1 MARFGQAMQG
11 EDGNGGEWDEMRE
24 APFSDWLK
32 NERGLN
38 DRTVGSRISNC
49 RRVERHE
56 GDLDGHYDSDELGS
70 LLQRLDP
77 RRPGHGI
84 SIAGDVYNGT
94 ATLKSAVALY
104 RDFRKGARRPVAS
117 GGIPEVRRLKRRQV
131 TGPKTQWP
139 AWPHPKDE
147 DLLELAR
154 TMAPF
159 VRFLDPGIVE
169 TVTEDNRR
177 FGNEWSASLY
187 ALGID
192 PAIYLWE
199 GSPCA
204 FPGVRR
210 YAGSTEI
217 AVFRK
222 RTETV
227 EAPPQCLSLDDNDY
241 PKHLWAF
248 VFTGKPFRKRGP
260 AGYQLAHLFDHKE
273 YGSRWH
279 DELDAPPGFEGSVL
293 PYGLFTSAANS
304 VYAPDAFLRP
314 TDFSL
319 RLRSLIQRRAQQLY
333 DSVCCLAPPP
343 LKVKPCA
350 DPDWAVDNF
359 RWSAPVGGVESV
371 TDFLEFRRRRIDELI
386 ERRSAMNNEQD

>member
-1 MARFGQAMQG
+1 MVRPMQG
-11 EDGNGGEWDEMRE
+11 EDGGEESNMRE
-24 APFSDWLK
+24 APFRDWLK

-56 GDLDGHYDSDELGS
+56 GDLDGHYDSDELGG

-77 RRPGHGI
+77 TQPEHGI
-84 SIAGDVYNGT
+84 SITGNVYNGT

-104 RDFRKGARRPVAS
+104 RDFRKGAEQSVTSGCIPEMRRP
-117 GGIPEVRRLKRRQV
+117 KRRQRP
-131 TGPKTQWP
+131 GPKTQWP

-169 TVTEDNRR
+169 AVTEDNRR
-177 FGNEWSASLY
+177 FGSEWSASLE

-222 RTETV
+222 RTETG

-248 VFTGKPFRKRGP
+248 VFTSKPFRKRGP
-260 AGYQLAHLFDHKE
+260 PGYQLAHLFDHKE
-273 YGSRWH
+273 YGSRLH
-279 DELDAPPGFEGSVL
+279 DELDTPRGFEESVL

-304 VYAPDAFLRP
+304 VYAPGTFVKP
-314 TDFSL
+314 TDFSPK
-319 RLRSLIQRRAQQLY
+319 LRSLIQRRVQ
-333 DSVCCLAPPP
+333 
-343 LKVKPCA
+343 
-350 DPDWAVDNF
+350 
-359 RWSAPVGGVESV
+359 
-371 TDFLEFRRRRIDELI
+371 
-386 ERRSAMNNEQD
+386 

>member
-1 MARFGQAMQG
+1 
-11 EDGNGGEWDEMRE
+11 MRE
-24 APFSDWLK
+24 APFRVWLK
-32 NERGLN
+32 NMKGLN

-56 GDLDGHYDSDELGS
+56 GDLDGHYDSDALGG

-77 RRPGHGI
+77 RQPGHGI
-84 SIAGDVYNGT
+84 PISGDVYNGT

-104 RDFRKGARRPVAS
+104 RDFRKGAGRSVVT
-117 GGIPEVRRLKRRQV
+117 GGIPEVRRPKRRQEP
-131 TGPKTQWP
+131 GSKTQWP
-139 AWPHPKDE
+139 AWPQPKNE

-154 TMAPF
+154 TMASF
-159 VRFLDPGIVE
+159 VQFLDPEIVDA
-169 TVTEDNRR
+169 VVEDNRR
-177 FGNEWSASLY
+177 FGSKWSASLE
-187 ALGID
+187 ALGIN

-222 RTETV
+222 RTESGK
-227 EAPPQCLSLDDNDY
+227 APPQCLSLDDNDY

-248 VFTGKPFRKRGP
+248 VFTGKSFRKRGP

-279 DELDAPPGFEGSVL
+279 DEFDAPPGIEASIL

-304 VYAPDAFLRP
+304 VYAPGAFVRP
-314 TDFSL
+314 TDLSS

-343 LKVKPCA
+343 LRVKPCA

-359 RWSAPVGGVESV
+359 RWSAPVGGMERVA
-371 TDFLEFRRRRIDELI
+371 DFLEFRRRRIDELI
-386 ERRSAMNNEQD
+386 EIRTAMDNEQD